1 MTINQFDIGIVG
13 NGFVGNALY
22 QNIKVKYKT
31 KIYDIIKQKSLNT
44 LEEVLDSDIIFVCLP
59 TPMKSAEGSECN
71 LSIIQNFFNSIPSNS
86 KPLFVIKSTVPIGTT
101 RELKNKRTDLKIV
114 HNPEFLT
121 ARNAVEDFSKSNR
134 NIVGGSKQDSELLLT
149 FFNDFF
155 PNALNINVD
164 YEESEMIKYF
174 SNTFLATKVAF
185 FNLIFDMCEK
195 NNFNYQ
201 NIVLGITSDERI
213 GLSHTSIPGP
223 DGDRGFGGTCFPKDI
238 NALIYT
244 FKNMNLDCSIL
255 EEVWKYNKKIRKDWD
270 WARNKSATME

>member
-22 QNIKVKYKT
+22 QNIKAKYKT